1 MTKSTPKILSLMEIV
16 LNDAPSSRVD
26 GRKRGFRNYQLT
38 NGYEVTVA
46 PSRLFTIIHISSIIH
61 LWPRSYPLIPFRR
74 ETRKR
79 RIGTGRAAV
88 LIQTVTDGRHDD
100 SASKP

>member
-1 MTKSTPKILSLMEIV
+1 MEIF

-46 PSRLFTIIHISSIIH
+46 PSRLFTIIRISSIIH
-61 LWPRSYPLIPFRR
+61 LWPRSRAGNEEKKNWY
-74 ETRKR
+74 RKSS
-79 RIGTGRAAV
+79 
-88 LIQTVTDGRHDD
+88 
-100 SASKP
+100 SANPNCYRWKT